1 MTPILVANF
10 EPHRHKFYEVMYLT
24 GGKGDHIID
33 FETYEH
39 RPPALYF
46 LSPGQIHFWELSEKI
61 EGYVF
66 LSVKLLPSIALEL

>member
-10 EPHRHKFYEVMYLT
+10 EPHRHKFYEVMYLI

-39 RPPALYF
+39 RPPRTIFPFPRAN
-46 LSPGQIHFWELSEKI
+46 P
-61 EGYVF
+61 
-66 LSVKLLPSIALEL
+66 LLGAF

>member
-10 EPHRHKFYEVMYLT
+10 EPHRHKFYEVMYLI

-39 RPPALYF
+39 RPPPHYISFPPGKSTSGSF
-46 LSPGQIHFWELSEKI
+46 LK
-61 EGYVF
+61 
-66 LSVKLLPSIALEL
+66 K